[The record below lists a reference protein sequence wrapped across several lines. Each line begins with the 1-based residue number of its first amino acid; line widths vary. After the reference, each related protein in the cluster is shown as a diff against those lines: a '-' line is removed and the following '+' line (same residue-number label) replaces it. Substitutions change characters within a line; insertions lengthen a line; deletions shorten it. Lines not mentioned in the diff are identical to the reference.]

1 MKKRIFIKSL
11 VIAAACLV
19 LGCGKKEDGTQKTEG
34 PETEI
39 NDGKEVEQEEK
50 SEYRIIGEESGDA
63 LRLLL
68 TNQTGS
74 EITGLSV
81 KASSGEE
88 ASENLLGEDMKIGIE
103 ETICMYYTPGKA
115 DSEQGEK
122 ARTTYDISLS
132 YEDGRVVE
140 ITGLELDDMEKA
152 ELCFEEEVGFVKY
165 TSADSGKEISTK
177 ETALALRAQQQ
188 AKAAA
193 EKQKKAEA
201 EAAAAEQ
208 AKKDA
213 QAAAAAQAQ
222 AETAAQTQYEQQYY
236 EQPVYQEPVYE
247 EPVYQEPVYE
257 EPVYQE
263 PVYEEPVYE
272 EPADSGGQNQDV
284 SQSGEGCLGGQGV
297 LRY

>member
-1 MKKRIFIKSL
+1 M
-11 VIAAACLV
+11 
-19 LGCGKKEDGTQKTEG
+19 
-34 PETEI
+34 
-39 NDGKEVEQEEK
+39 EQEEK
-50 SEYRIIGEESGDA
+50 SEYRTIGEESGDA

-122 ARTTYDISLS
+122 VRTTYDISLS

-263 PVYEEPVYE
+263 PVYEEPVYQEPVYEEPVYE

>member
-50 SEYRIIGEESGDA
+50 SEYRTIGEESGDA

-122 ARTTYDISLS
+122 VRTTYDISLS

-177 ETALALRAQQQ
+177 ETALALRAQLQ

-222 AETAAQTQYEQQYY
+222 AETAAQIQYEQQYY
-236 EQPVYQEPVYE
+236 EQ
-247 EPVYQEPVYE
+247 
-257 EPVYQE
+257 PVYQE

>member
-1 MKKRIFIKSL
+1 MDIEN
-11 VIAAACLV
+11 
-19 LGCGKKEDGTQKTEG
+19 GKKEDRTQKKEV

-39 NDGKEVEQEEK
+39 NDSNEVEQEEK
-50 SEYRIIGEESGDA
+50 SEYRTIGEESGDA

-201 EAAAAEQ
+201 EAAAEQ

-257 EPVYQE
+257 EPVY
-263 PVYEEPVYE
+263 E